1 MDNETTWRVVETLFR
16 DEGLRELVRHQIE
29 TYNLFIGSHIEDIIS
44 GFNPVTVPYKFNE
57 VWKKHE
63 VVISLEFRNPV
74 LSRPLIFEKDGSSK
88 VMTPFEAR
96 RRNFTYSG
104 GLYCSVEVTVGQLNT
119 TTGVYRNLVR
129 SFRNVPVGKIP
140 VMVGSDYC
148 VTRTPGMRGVVENH
162 ECKYDIGGYF
172 VVNGAEKVVISQDRV
187 QENKTFVFPN
197 TKGGAYSMVAEIRSV
212 ADNVFSPPK
221 LTVLKL
227 SSAPNEYGTYVR
239 VSMHHVRVEVPL
251 FTMFRALG
259 VTSDRA
265 IIETIAGPRRAL
277 GLDALAGSIID
288 GNVCYTQVEAL
299 EYIARHVNMSSQPK
313 ELFHDLP
320 TRVAWLR
327 HVLAMEFLPHVGDAL
342 EKKAL
347 YLGHMARKLLMATE
361 PSDDRDSYVNK
372 RVDTPG
378 VLLAGVFRQYMGK
391 TVKEVKKMVLKELHT
406 SGAFN
411 TGSLEN
417 VVNRH
422 NITRIVKSII
432 IDSGMKYALSTG
444 IWGLKNNK
452 NSRNGVAQVLNR
464 MSYYSTVSHLR
475 RINTPVEKNGKL
487 VQPRRLHP
495 TQWGIVCPAETPEGA
510 SVGVV
515 KNMAMTTVITAH
527 THSGP
532 VRDLI
537 GAHISA
543 APASGGADSTQV
555 FVNGD
560 PIGYHD
566 TPSELYAELKRAKRS
581 GRISVFTSVFWNHAE
596 RELYVSTEA
605 GRCVRP
611 LYTAG
616 DDGVPIVAGLAEDLR
631 DGRATWSS
639 LVRDSEGRSAIEY
652 VDVLE
657 SNNTLIATSPEDMWH
672 EKATKYTHLEIH
684 PSLIL
689 GVLACS
695 IPFPDH
701 NQSPRNSYQCLL
713 PDEPVLMA
721 DGSRRAISDVR
732 PGDEVVTF
740 HPETMRTSTSRVVHQ
755 YVRPTTKAVFEVRT
769 HAGRTIRAT
778 GDHKFM
784 TPEGWVPVESFVPG
798 TTLLG
803 VLPHPRPESGAV
815 AEDGEVAGP
824 GQGLRAVMLRSGM
837 NAPVLARI
845 YGYARTSILGD
856 KCICKFAT
864 VEDARAFDYDVRLLM
879 ADGPGGPPPVGAVAV
894 YKGALPALLRHL
906 AVKEDEWLECGSRLT
921 RREYLAGAF
930 GAADEAGRRA
940 LRQTPRV
947 VAMLRELGAQ
957 GADEDDVA
965 FMEAVGYR
973 YNTPRTVA
981 HAFIAEYAR
990 SGGGVPMGALRTR
1003 GPMLFVPVESVTLL
1017 EHLGPQPLISD
1028 ITVESD
1034 NHSFIGGGGFAV
1046 SNSAMGK
1053 QAIGVYISNFRERLD
1068 TLAHV
1073 LNYPQ
1078 RPLVATRASRLLC
1091 GDVLPNG
1098 VNAIVAIATYTGF
1111 NQEDAIIVNKSAL
1124 DRGLFNSTF
1133 YRTFREQN
1141 NKNHATGEEE
1151 VFCNPV
1157 KQGARKIKPFNYSKL
1172 AADGFVPENSYVSD
1186 SDIIIGKC
1194 MPHKVEGVI
1203 EFRDVSVPMKNGESG
1218 FVDLNVANNNVAVT
1232 TNGDGYD
1239 FCKVRVRSFRMP
1251 VIGDKLASRH
1261 AQKGTCGIMYS
1272 QEDMPFTSEGL
1283 VPDIIINPHAVPS
1296 RMTVG
1301 QLLECILGK
1310 ACCAMGTFGDGT
1322 PFMGVTAE
1330 GVAARLRG
1338 LGFEGMG
1345 NEVLYNGRTG
1355 EQMHT
1360 SVFMGPTFYQRLKH
1374 MTADKTHSRAG
1385 NGPLISLTRQPA
1397 EGRSREG
1404 GLRIGEMEVE
1414 CMWAHGTFDFLKE
1427 RFMDCSDHFRVF
1439 VCKNCNR
1446 VTPVT
1451 HQADGT
1457 CACRSCKNTTN
1468 FAQVHLPFACK
1479 LLMQEVHALGI
1490 DTKLVTSA

>member
-1 MDNETTWRVVETLFR
+1 MDSETTWRVVETLFR

-29 TYNLFIGSHIEDIIS
+29 TYNVFVGGHIEDIIS

-104 GLYCSVEVTVGQLNT
+104 GLYCSVEVTVSQLNT
-119 TTGVYRNLVR
+119 ATGVYRNLNR
-129 SFRNVPVGKIP
+129 SFRNVPAGKIP

-148 VTRTPGMRGVVENH
+148 VTRTPGLRGVTENH

-172 VVNGAEKVVISQDRV
+172 VINGAEKVVISQDRV

-197 TKGGAYSMVAEIRSV
+197 TKGGAHSMVAEIRSV

-251 FTMFRALG
+251 FTLFRALG

-265 IIETIAGPRRAL
+265 IIQTIAGPRSAL
-277 GLDALAGSIID
+277 SLDVLAGSIID

-327 HVLAMEFLPHVGDAL
+327 HVLAMEFLPHVGDSL
-342 EKKAL
+342 EKKAV
-347 YLGHMARKLLMATE
+347 YLGHMARKLLTATE
-361 PSDDRDSYVNK
+361 QSDDRDSYVNK

-532 VRDLI
+532 VRELI
-537 GAHISA
+537 GARISA
-543 APASGGADSTQV
+543 TPASGGKESAHV

-560 PIGYHD
+560 PVGYHD
-566 TPSELYAELKRAKRS
+566 EPGDLYGELKRAKRS
-581 GRISVFTSVFWNHAE
+581 GRISIFTSVFWNHAA
-596 RELYVSTEA
+596 RELHVSTEA

-611 LYTAG
+611 LYTIG
-616 DDGVPIVAGLAEDLR
+616 EDGAPVVAGLAEELR

-639 LVRDSEGRSAIEY
+639 LVCDPEGRSAIEY

-657 SNNTLIATSPEDMWH
+657 SNNALVATTLEDLRH
-672 EKATKYTHLEIH
+672 AKATRYTHLEIH

-721 DGSRRAISDVR
+721 DGSRRAIGDVR

-740 HPETMRTSTSRVVHQ
+740 HPQTMETGRSRVVHQ
-755 YVRPTTKAVFEVRT
+755 YVRPTNKPIFEVCT
-769 HAGRTIRAT
+769 YSGRTIRAT

-784 TPEGWVPVESFVPG
+784 TSRGWLPVESFIPD

-803 VLPHPRPESGAV
+803 VLPHPRHESGAV
-815 AEDGEVAGP
+815 EVDGVVAGP
-824 GQGLRAVMLRSGM
+824 GQGLRKVVYRSDP
-837 NAPVLARI
+837 AAAVLARI
-845 YGYARTSILGD
+845 YGYARPWVQGNRCIL
-856 KCICKFAT
+856 KFDTA
-864 VEDARAFDYDVRLLM
+864 EDARDFDFDVRLLM
-879 ADGPGGPPPVGAVAV
+879 ADGPGGPPPVGKVAV
-894 YKGALPALLRHL
+894 YEGALPALLHHMKATVR
-906 AVKEDEWLECGSRLT
+906 EWLDHGSRLT
-921 RREYLAGAF
+921 RREYIAGMF
-930 GAADEAGRRA
+930 STVGVKNPRDYNWTHGGTKFDAA
-940 LRQTPRV
+940 
-947 VAMLRELGAQ
+947 LRELGVP
-957 GADEDDVA
+957 DIFDDVA
-965 FMEAVGYR
+965 FMDAIGYR
-973 YNTPRTVA
+973 YN
-981 HAFIAEYAR
+981 FLR
-990 SGGGVPMGALRTR
+990 SGEIAVESEHARKGRVMDTR
-1003 GPMLFVPVESVTLL
+1003 GPMLFVPVKSVTRLD
-1017 EHLGPQPLISD
+1017 LGPNPLISD

-1034 NHSFIGGGGFAV
+1034 NHSFIGGDGFAV

-1068 TLAHV
+1068 TMAHV

-1098 VNAIVAIATYTGF
+1098 VNVIVAIATYTGF
-1111 NQEDAIIVNKSAL
+1111 NQEDAIIINKSAL

-1172 AADGFVPENSYVSD
+1172 GADGFVPENAFVSD
-1186 SDIIIGKC
+1186 ADIIIGKC

-1218 FVDLNVANNNVAVT
+1218 FVDRNIANNNVAVT

-1251 VIGDKLASRH
+1251 VVGDKLASRH
-1261 AQKGTCGIMYS
+1261 AQKGTCGIMYN

-1283 VPDIIINPHAVPS
+1283 VPDIIINPHAIPS

-1301 QLLECILGK
+1301 QLLECIMGK
-1310 ACCAMGTFGDGT
+1310 ACCSMGTFGDGT

-1330 GVAARLRG
+1330 GVATRLRG

-1355 EQMHT
+1355 EQMHS

-1439 VCKNCNR
+1439 VCKNCSR

-1451 HQADGT
+1451 CHTDGT
-1457 CACRSCKNTTN
+1457 CACRSCKNTTA

-1490 DTKLVTSA
+1490 DTKLITAP